1 MRYIVKY
8 PGLGKPDREDH
19 MGDTP
24 KAPEEA
30 SAAMRALARLCRDQF
45 VALVAEGFTEAQALT
60 ILGHTIAAVIAG
72 KQQ

>member
-1 MRYIVKY
+1 
-8 PGLGKPDREDH
+8 

-30 SAAMRALARLCRDQF
+30 SAAMRAMARLCRDQF
-45 VALVAEGFTEAQALT
+45 VGLVAEGFTEAQALT
-60 ILGHTIAAVIAG
+60 ILGHTIAAIIAG